1 MPRQSDA
8 TKTAIKNAV
17 DIVGLVGEYLPLHR
31 AGSRYKALCPFHDD
45 HNPSMEVNPERQTFK
60 CWVCGTGGDVLEF
73 VQKIER
79 VEFPEA
85 LKMLAERAGIVLEGS
100 WAGSGSEGPSKSE
113 LTAVLAWAE
122 GAFEEALGRSA
133 PARGYV
139 EGRGLSAETAARFR
153 LGYAPDDP
161 AWLFE
166 AARRRGVSR
175 ELLEK
180 AGLAIRPEDAAGKAH
195 ARFRGRLIFPIH
207 DERGRPVGFGGR
219 ILPEAERAAS
229 SRGFRVAKYVN
240 SPETAIFQK
249 RRILYAAD
257 LAKGA
262 CREAGWVAVMEGYTD
277 VMAAH
282 QVGLANVVA
291 TLGTAFGDEHVP
303 QLRRLADRA
312 CLVYDGDEAG
322 QSAAERALEIF
333 LGHELDVRVLS
344 LPAGADPC
352 DYLLSEGA
360 DAFRKLAADA
370 LDPLAFVLNRARSR
384 FDLDSIEGARRGAE
398 WVLGIL
404 SRVPSRPGSVQ
415 DLAVNKALD
424 SLAHALRLPIA
435 PLARRLKEL
444 RAAARRRAEPRPGP
458 GPGPRPAA
466 VGPADAT
473 SPAAPEA
480 DAPDRAAPPPPPID
494 LLRAMD
500 PVERELTAIVVARP
514 EAAAR
519 LVARV
524 HPSSIRD
531 DAARAILDAAYDL
544 YGQGEA
550 PTYEAIR
557 DNLDDPRPRSV
568 VAYLSD
574 LQDGLDRPELQ
585 PLDAVQFPPGTWEER
600 LESILGRLAERER
613 LTRLADLRQA
623 LDETDR
629 TSEPDAYRALQLEYR
644 RLLTQ
649 RAGIPDKKTRP
660 DPTFRA

>member
-8 TKTAIKNAV
+8 IKTAIKNAV

-31 AGSRYKALCPFHDD
+31 AGSRHKALCPFHDD
-45 HNPSMEVNPERQTFK
+45 HNPSLEVNPERQTFK
-60 CWVCGTGGDVLEF
+60 CWVCGAGGDVLEF

-79 VEFPEA
+79 IEFPEA
-85 LKMLAERAGIVLEGS
+85 LRMLAERAGIVLESGPATG
-100 WAGSGSEGPSKSE
+100 AGSGPEGPSKSE
-113 LTAVLAWAE
+113 LTAALAWAE
-122 GAFEEALGRSA
+122 GAFEEALGRHE
-133 PARGYV
+133 PARAYV
-139 EGRGLSAETAARFR
+139 EGRGLTAATAQRFR

-175 ELLEK
+175 DLLEK
-180 AGLAIRPEDAAGKAH
+180 SGLAIRPEDAPGKAH

-257 LAKGA
+257 LAKSA

-291 TLGTAFGDEHVP
+291 TLGTAFGDDHVP
-303 QLRRLADRA
+303 MLRRLADRA
-312 CLVYDGDEAG
+312 VLVYDGDEAG

-344 LPAGADPC
+344 LPSGLDPC
-352 DYLLSEGA
+352 DFLLSEGA

-404 SRVPSRPGSVQ
+404 CRVPSRPGSVQ
-415 DLAVNKALD
+415 DLALNKALD
-424 SLAHALRLPIA
+424 SLAHALRLPIG
-435 PLARRLKEL
+435 PLARRLREL
-444 RAAARRRAEPRPGP
+444 RGAARRKAPAGASAAGAGPAPTEASAAEQAAAAI
-458 GPGPRPAA
+458 PAA
-466 VGPADAT
+466 AD
-473 SPAAPEA
+473 
-480 DAPDRAAPPPPPID
+480 I
-494 LLRAMD
+494 LRAMD
-500 PVERELTAIVVARP
+500 PVERELVSIVVAQP
-514 EAAAR
+514 EVVAR

-524 HPSSIRD
+524 PLAAIRD

-544 YGQGEA
+544 YGQGA
-550 PTYEAIR
+550 AATFDAIME
-557 DNLDDPRPRSV
+557 NLDDPRPRSV
-568 VAYLSD
+568 VAHLSD

-585 PLDAVQFPPGTWEER
+585 PLDAVQFPPGTWGER
-600 LESILGRLAERER
+600 LEPVLGRLAERER

-623 LDETDR
+623 LEETDR
-629 TSEPDAYRALQLEYR
+629 TAEPDAYRALQLEYR

-649 RAGIPDKKTRP
+649 RAGTSDKKTRP

>member
-8 TKTAIKNAV
+8 TKAAIKHAV

-45 HNPSMEVNPERQTFK
+45 HNPSLEVNPERQTFK
-60 CWVCGTGGDVLEF
+60 CWVCGAGGDVLEF
-73 VQKIER
+73 VLKIER
-79 VEFPEA
+79 IEFPEA
-85 LKMLAERAGIVLEGS
+85 LRMLAERAGITLE
-100 WAGSGSEGPSKSE
+100 SGPASTVRPEGPSKTE
-113 LTAVLAWAE
+113 LTGVLAWAE
-122 GAFEEALGRSA
+122 GAFEEALGRHE
-133 PARGYV
+133 PARGYI
-139 EGRGLSAETAARFR
+139 EGRGLTAETAARFR

-166 AARRRGVSR
+166 SARRRGVSTD
-175 ELLEK
+175 LLEK
-180 AGLAIRPEDAAGKAH
+180 AGLAVRPEEGPGKVH

-240 SPETAIFQK
+240 SPETALFQK

-257 LAKGA
+257 LARTA

-291 TLGTAFGDEHVP
+291 TLGTAFGDDHVP
-303 QLRRLADRA
+303 MLRRLADRA
-312 CLVYDGDEAG
+312 CLIYDGDEAG

-344 LPAGADPC
+344 LPSGLDPC
-352 DYLLSEGA
+352 DFLLSEGA
-360 DAFRKLAADA
+360 DAFRKLAAEA
-370 LDPLAFVLNRARSR
+370 LDPLTFVLNRARSR

-404 SRVPSRPGSVQ
+404 CRVPSRPGTVQ
-415 DLAVNKALD
+415 DLALNKALD
-424 SLAHALRLPIA
+424 SLAHALRLPIG

-444 RAAARRRAEPRPGP
+444 RGASRRRGAERAGLSPPSGANP
-458 GPGPRPAA
+458 VEAA
-466 VGPADAT
+466 T
-473 SPAAPEA
+473 
-480 DAPDRAAPPPPPID
+480 APPPPPPAD

-500 PVERELTAIVVARP
+500 PVERELVAIVVAQP
-514 EAAAR
+514 ETVAR

-524 HPSSIRD
+524 PLAAIRD
-531 DAARAILDAAYDL
+531 DSARAILDAAYDL
-544 YGQGEA
+544 YGQGET
-550 PTYEAIR
+550 PTFEAIK

-585 PLDAVQFPPGTWEER
+585 PLDAVQFPPGTWGER
-600 LESILGRLAERER
+600 LDPVLGRLAERER

-629 TSEPDAYRALQLEYR
+629 ATEPDAYRALQLEYR

-649 RAGIPDKKTRP
+649 RVGTPEKKTRP

>member
-1 MPRQSDA
+1 
-8 TKTAIKNAV
+8 
-17 DIVGLVGEYLPLHR
+17 
-31 AGSRYKALCPFHDD
+31 
-45 HNPSMEVNPERQTFK
+45 
-60 CWVCGTGGDVLEF
+60 
-73 VQKIER
+73 
-79 VEFPEA
+79 
-85 LKMLAERAGIVLEGS
+85 
-100 WAGSGSEGPSKSE
+100 
-113 LTAVLAWAE
+113 
-122 GAFEEALGRSA
+122 LGRFE

-139 EGRGLSAETAARFR
+139 EGRGLTAETARRFR

-180 AGLAIRPEDAAGKAH
+180 SGLAIRSEDASGRAQ

-240 SPETAIFQK
+240 SPETPIFQK

-257 LAKGA
+257 LAKSA

-291 TLGTAFGDEHVP
+291 TLGTAFGDDHVP
-303 QLRRLADRA
+303 MLRRLADRA
-312 CLVYDGDEAG
+312 VLVYDGDEAG

-344 LPAGADPC
+344 LPSGLDPC
-352 DYLLSEGA
+352 DFLLSEGA

-404 SRVPSRPGSVQ
+404 CRVPSRPGSVQ
-415 DLAVNKALD
+415 DLALNKALD

-435 PLARRLKEL
+435 TLARRLKEL
-444 RAAARRRAEPRPGP
+444 RGAARRKGPAGPVAAPGP
-458 GPGPRPAA
+458 EGPPAPAA
-466 VGPADAT
+466 IP
-473 SPAAPEA
+473 PAA
-480 DAPDRAAPPPPPID
+480 D

-500 PVERELTAIVVARP
+500 PVERELVSIVVAQP
-514 EAAAR
+514 DVVAR

-524 HPSSIRD
+524 PLAAIRD

-544 YGQGEA
+544 YGQGA
-550 PTYEAIR
+550 AATFDAIME
-557 DNLDDPRPRSV
+557 NLDDPRPRSV
-568 VAYLSD
+568 VAHLSD

-585 PLDAVQFPPGTWEER
+585 PLDAVQFPPGTWGER
-600 LESILGRLAERER
+600 LEPVLGRLAERER

-623 LDETDR
+623 LEETDQKN
-629 TSEPDAYRALQLEYR
+629 EPDAYRALQLEYR

-649 RAGIPDKKTRP
+649 RAGTSDKTKTRP